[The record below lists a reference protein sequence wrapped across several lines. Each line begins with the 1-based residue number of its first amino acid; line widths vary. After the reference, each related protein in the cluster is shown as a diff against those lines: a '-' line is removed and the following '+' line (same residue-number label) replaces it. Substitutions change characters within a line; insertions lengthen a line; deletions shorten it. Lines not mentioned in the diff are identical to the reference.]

1 MKHYIGICLI
11 LVTIALLTLLVINRC
26 THAATDAVA
35 QVRAAFASVLQVQ
48 PKITIN
54 ERIVQTQTAPIAELA
69 VVTKQELI
77 TLGFDEHKAIWSY
90 TIPLTEKKLTVE
102 GTFQLK
108 AGYDLRQ
115 PFSVTIDPAT
125 HRIVATLPPAKIL
138 DVEQIGELTFKG
150 DDSVLN
156 RLSDDERAKAVNDL
170 MQLARQTAETSS
182 LKADADAQVRQR
194 LEELL
199 AHNGQK
205 IEIQWSSTQ
214 DKNGTLL
221 P

>member
-1 MKHYIGICLI
+1 VKHYLGICLV

-26 THAATDAVA
+26 TDATARAVE
-35 QVRAAFASVLQVQ
+35 QVRNAFASVLQVQ

-69 VVTKQELI
+69 VVTKEELI
-77 TLGFDEHKAIWSY
+77 SLGFDEHKAIWSY
-90 TIPLTEKKLTVE
+90 SIPLTEKKLTVE

-108 AGYDLRQ
+108 AGYDLHE
-115 PFSVTIDPAT
+115 PFSVSIDPAT
-125 HRIVATLPPAKIL
+125 HHIVATLPSAKIL
-138 DVEQIGELTFKG
+138 DVEQIGDLTFHG
-150 DDSVLN
+150 EDSVLN
-156 RLSDDERAKAVNDL
+156 RLGDDERAKAVNDL
-170 MQLARQTAETSS
+170 MQMARQTAETSS
-182 LKADADAQVRQR
+182 LKADSDAQVRQR

-205 IEIQWSSTQ
+205 IEIQWSTGR
-214 DKNGTLL
+214 DKNGALL